1 MKRKLTFFLA
11 ALALLAPAP
20 ADAAYVPPGFIGL
33 SPQDHPNE
41 VDYELMARAGVKSVR
56 LPLFWFGAEPVSP
69 FAQRPDWSGFDR
81 GVELA
86 ARNRMRVL
94 PFVWGSPRWV
104 TPEPQ
109 IEPVAQAWQRQAWA
123 SFLLRAVRRYGAD
136 GVFWRQN
143 PELPRMPVRA
153 WEIWN
158 EQNII
163 PFGSADPLRFA
174 QLIRTS
180 GRALRR
186 ADPGAKLILGGF
198 FGRPLQVPPNEYPSR
213 FLVELYELGWVK
225 RWFDGIG
232 WHPYV
237 AEAAAMRNQIRNLR
251 RVMREHGDGAKP
263 LYITEM
269 GWGSN
274 GNESRW
280 ERGWRGQV
288 RQLDR
293 AFAMLTHHRRAW
305 RIGGVWWFSLADA
318 AGPAC
323 QFCDSSGLL
332 TVDREAKPSWYRFNA
347 WTRGDP
353 RGVARAS
360 APSG

>member
-1 MKRKLTFFLA
+1 MARKLTLLIT
-11 ALALLAPAP
+11 ALALLAPAS
-20 ADAAYVPPGFIGL
+20 AGAAYMPPGFIGI
-33 SPQDHPNE
+33 SPQDAPRDD
-41 VDYELMARAGVKSVR
+41 DYEVMAKAGVKSIR

-69 FAQRPDWSGFDR
+69 LAKQPDWGGFDR

-86 ARNRMRVL
+86 AKYRMRVL
-94 PFVWGSPRWV
+94 PFVWGSPSWV

-109 IEPVAQAWQRQAWA
+109 LEPVAQPWQRQAWA
-123 SFLLRAVRRYGAD
+123 SFLRRAVRRYGPRGA
-136 GVFWRQN
+136 FWRQN
-143 PELPRMPVRA
+143 PELPRLPVRA

-158 EQNII
+158 EQNIV
-163 PFGSADPLRFA
+163 PFGSADPERFA
-174 QLIRTS
+174 RLIRVS
-180 GRALRR
+180 GHVLRR
-186 ADPGAKLILGGF
+186 EDPGARLILGGF
-198 FGRPLQVPPNEYPSR
+198 FGRPLQVPPNEHAAR
-213 FLVELYELGWVK
+213 FLVELYRLGMK
-225 RWFDGIG
+225 RWFQGVG

-237 AEAAAMRNQIRNLR
+237 AEAGAMRNQIRNLR
-251 RVMREHGDGAKP
+251 RVMQEHGDGAKP

-280 ERGWRGQV
+280 ERGWRGQA

-318 AGPAC
+318 SGPAC

-360 APSG
+360 FPSG